1 MDENVE
7 NYAYIRCL
15 FCEAGHEG
23 YVAETI
29 KRRGYGL
36 ALLPAKVKQL
46 FRKGAWIEERQRMM
60 PGYVFVFAHE
70 AYESIKLRQIDH
82 VIRVL
87 HYKEDPEGYL
97 MGRDREL
104 AELFLKKDGV
114 LGTLAAV
121 EIDGRVQ
128 ITDGLLKN
136 YQGKVIKMDKR
147 KQMAEIQLD
156 IAGDVTSVWL
166 SYEILEGQTET

>member
-1 MDENVE
+1 MNITIDEVKANHKVRTYIE
-7 NYAYIRCL
+7 RADESLIALGYTEHSYAHVTHVAQKAREIL
-15 FCEAGHEG
+15 ETLG
-23 YVAETI
+23 Y
-29 KRRGYGL
+29 
-36 ALLPAKVKQL
+36 P
-46 FRKGAWIEERQRMM
+46 QR
-60 PGYVFVFAHE
+60 
-70 AYESIKLRQIDH
+70 DC
-82 VIRVL
+82 
-87 HYKEDPEGYL
+87 
-97 MGRDREL
+97 EL

>member
-1 MDENVE
+1 M
-7 NYAYIRCL
+7 
-15 FCEAGHEG
+15 
-23 YVAETI
+23 
-29 KRRGYGL
+29 
-36 ALLPAKVKQL
+36 
-46 FRKGAWIEERQRMM
+46 
-60 PGYVFVFAHE
+60 
-70 AYESIKLRQIDH
+70 
-82 VIRVL
+82 
-87 HYKEDPEGYL
+87 
-97 MGRDREL
+97 
-104 AELFLKKDGV
+104 
-114 LGTLAAV
+114 LGKLAAV